1 MNNKPYT
8 LIQKEVRSYHAPS
21 FSLFVEH
28 AIQNL
33 SIQPVLLLTK
43 MRGHIR
49 YERSNSNNIF
59 FFHFL
64 SCYKLLE
71 YFLWLV
77 VSKLLLTEAFQSILP
92 LMFSH
97 TKLLLNFSSKFLR
110 TPMSRENRY
119 IKSL

>member
-33 SIQPVLLLTK
+33 SIQPVVLLTK

-64 SCYKLLE
+64 SSYKLLE

-97 TKLLLNFSSKFLR
+97 TQLLLNFSPKFLR
-110 TPMSRENRY
+110 TPMSSENR
-119 IKSL
+119 